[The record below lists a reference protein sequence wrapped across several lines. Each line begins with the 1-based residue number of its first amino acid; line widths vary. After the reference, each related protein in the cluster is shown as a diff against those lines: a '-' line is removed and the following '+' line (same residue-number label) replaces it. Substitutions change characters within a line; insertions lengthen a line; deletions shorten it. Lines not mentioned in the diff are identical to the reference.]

1 MGGPWPRISSGLRR
15 KEGQEPQG
23 RRQFPLGKRRDLLG
37 GEYGRPLG
45 SRLTRWEEP
54 SFSSRQSKKKLMRW
68 KAEDLFLDFPPAEIA
83 RLQGVSFS
91 SFLAGDCARGCLA
104 GGRRRCWTFG
114 YHQSP
119 SSTFV
124 GSSGGNLGIPRVLCA
139 CGVGCGGGGF

>member
-54 SFSSRQSKKKLMRW
+54 SFSSWQSKKKLMRW
-68 KAEDLFLDFPPAEIA
+68 KAEDLFLDFPPETIA
-83 RLQGVSFS
+83 RWKGDSFS
-91 SFLAGDCARGCLA
+91 SILAGNCARGCLS
-104 GGRRRCWTFG
+104 GGRRRRWAFG
-114 YHQSP
+114 YHK
-119 SSTFV
+119 SSSGTCV
-124 GSSGGNLGIPRVLCA
+124 GSGGGNLGIPRVLCA
-139 CGVGCGGGGF
+139 CGVGCGGGSF